1 MLCSWAV
8 SVYVTYWVS
17 VLTICGAK
25 VVFVTVTVTRVGEM
39 ELGSSVEIELG
50 SSVEIELGSSV
61 DLEMGCTSVVVAVG
75 TAMFTSTGKHPSK
88 LSEQRPL
95 GSSAYDWI

>member
-25 VVFVTVTVTRVGEM
+25 VVFVTVTVTRVGET

-50 SSVEIELGSSV
+50 SSVEM
-61 DLEMGCTSVVVAVG
+61 EMGCTSVVVAVG